1 MLCAQQH
8 MQRQASDKE
17 QQINQEHEA
26 YGQLQ
31 HNLES
36 TLQTIA
42 KETAD
47 IKNLEEQLTG
57 GECFLCTLCTVAMA
71 QKDQLFAWYLF

>member
-1 MLCAQQH
+1 

-17 QQINQEHEA
+17 QQINQEHDA

-57 GECFLCTLCTVAMA
+57 GE
-71 QKDQLFAWYLF
+71 